1 MYEDELARVP
11 LFADLTKQE
20 LQRIGASVRKQDYPA
35 GAPLVWQGT
44 PGAGFFI
51 ITDGKV
57 RVVQQRDDGDIHE
70 LAVLGA
76 GDTLGEMA
84 LLDEQPRSG
93 TALTVE
99 PTTALV
105 VPVWDFRAVLRENP
119 DIILKLLAE
128 MSVRLRNAEQQVDE
142 QTAQTSAISSV

>member
-11 LFADLTKQE
+11 LFTGMTTQE
-20 LQRIGASVRKQDYPA
+20 LRRIAATVRKQSYPA
-35 GAPLVWQGT
+35 GVPLVWQGT

-51 ITDGKV
+51 LTDGKV
-57 RVVQQRDDGDIHE
+57 RVVQQREDGDIHE
-70 LAVLGA
+70 LALLGT

-84 LLDEQPRSG
+84 LLDEQPRSA
-93 TALTVE
+93 TALTLE

-128 MSVRLRNAEQQVDE
+128 MSVRLRNAEE
-142 QTAQTSAISSV
+142 QAGEQLPQTSTVSNV

>member
-11 LFADLTKQE
+11 LFADMTAQE
-20 LQRIGASVRKQDYPA
+20 LQRIAATVRKQSYPA
-35 GAPLVWQGT
+35 GVPLVWQGT

-51 ITDGKV
+51 LTDGKV
-57 RVVQQRDDGDIHE
+57 RVVQQREDGDIRE

-93 TALTVE
+93 TALTLE
-99 PTTALV
+99 PTSALV
-105 VPVWDFRAVLRENP
+105 LPVWDFRAVLHENP
-119 DIILKLLAE
+119 SIILKLLAE
-128 MSVRLRNAEQQVDE
+128 LSVRLRNAEQQIGE
-142 QTAQTSAISSV
+142 